1 MGLGVGAVP
10 GVLGV
15 AVQGRAGARREML
28 MYFPPS
34 PKEQQDILGTP
45 FAAMRQEGICD
56 NSTPK
61 EKEAR

>member
-1 MGLGVGAVP
+1 MALPQCLYILLRREEMGLGVWAAP

-28 MYFPPS
+28 IYFPPS

-45 FAAMRQEGICD
+45 FVALR
-56 NSTPK
+56 
-61 EKEAR
+61 